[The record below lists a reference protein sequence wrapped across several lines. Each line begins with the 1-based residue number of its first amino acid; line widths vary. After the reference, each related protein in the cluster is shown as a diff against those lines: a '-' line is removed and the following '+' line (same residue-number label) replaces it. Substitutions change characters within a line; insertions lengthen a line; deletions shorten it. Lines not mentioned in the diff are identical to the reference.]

1 MFENC
6 YLQTITVDNENPVFD
21 SRDNCNAIIET
32 ATNTLLRA
40 SNATTVIP
48 ASVTGLANGAFAWL
62 AIKSID
68 IPQTVTNYGMDLFI
82 SSETSIFHV
91 HYPEPIEIPENA
103 FNIIINGQVANLIR
117 ENARLIVPDG
127 TKAKYAAA
135 KGWKVFGMGS
145 YKIIEESEYNASRQ
159 YTVTLTEAGT
169 LKTTLPQDKKDIV
182 EELTVKGPINGVPDD
197 DGTPAYR
204 AA

>member
-1 MFENC
+1 M
-6 YLQTITVDNENPVFD
+6 
-21 SRDNCNAIIET
+21 
-32 ATNTLLRA
+32 
-40 SNATTVIP
+40 IP
-48 ASVTGLANGAFAWL
+48 ASVTGLANGAFAWH

-145 YKIIEESEYNASRQ
+145 YKIIEESEYNASPR
-159 YTVTLTEAGT
+159 TRRILWR
-169 LKTTLPQDKKDIV
+169 
-182 EELTVKGPINGVPDD
+182 N
-197 DGTPAYR
+197 
-204 AA
+204 